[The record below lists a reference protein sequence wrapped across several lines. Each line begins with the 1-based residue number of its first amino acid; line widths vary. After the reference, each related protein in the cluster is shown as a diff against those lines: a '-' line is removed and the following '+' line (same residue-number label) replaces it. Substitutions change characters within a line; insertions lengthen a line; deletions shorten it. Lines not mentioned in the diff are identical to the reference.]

1 MFIFIFLFFFSNI
14 KGRVKIM
21 LIVLLTEWRIKHRC
35 ITLENIKF
43 VNYEKIK
50 TITGIALM
58 AIFGFT
64 SCQSEVDD
72 VQGENPNTNAANS
85 TTANNLKRT

>member
-1 MFIFIFLFFFSNI
+1 MKRL
-14 KGRVKIM
+14 
-21 LIVLLTEWRIKHRC
+21 
-35 ITLENIKF
+35 
-43 VNYEKIK
+43 K

-85 TTANNLKRT
+85 TTAKLETYFDVRWFI

>member
-1 MFIFIFLFFFSNI
+1 MKRL
-14 KGRVKIM
+14 
-21 LIVLLTEWRIKHRC
+21 
-35 ITLENIKF
+35 
-43 VNYEKIK
+43 K

-85 TTANNLKRT
+85 TTAIT

>member
-1 MFIFIFLFFFSNI
+1 
-14 KGRVKIM
+14 M

-50 TITGIALM
+50 TITGIALT
-58 AIFGFT
+58 IFGFT

-85 TTANNLKRT
+85 TTAKKFETYFDVRWFI

>member
-1 MFIFIFLFFFSNI
+1 
-14 KGRVKIM
+14 M
-21 LIVLLTEWRIKHRC
+21 LIVTNRMANQTSLY
-35 ITLENIKF
+35 NIRKLN

-85 TTANNLKRT
+85 TTAIT